1 MSWTVQVRSQ
11 DHRPLPLHSPSAQ
24 TKSRSSRIINCFTLK
39 KVDTAY
45 VQTIVATQLFHCQTR
60 FPNSTKRHKNMNVV
74 LNNVHSAALHSHWY
88 LFLYLSDLVL
98 PCHKKG
104 ETERERD
111 RDREKPSIPVSLL
124 SNCLVLSCTSSN
136 TICHTRARTH
146 IFSVPHPCMHT
157 HAHTHKHIPRHQTVT
172 GELNLLLCVQVI
184 KQTVTANKKRSSPT
198 QGGTWLGEV
207 WHWFQ
212 QHVVSEKRFTR
223 SLLVWH
229 SMLVRFFLNPLHT
242 FLCHVRH
249 DPRILSAAHFHPR
262 CTQSHSDS

>member
-60 FPNSTKRHKNMNVV
+60 FPNSMKLHKNMHVV

-104 ETERERD
+104 ENRERERDRD

-124 SNCLVLSCTSSN
+124 SNYLVLSRTSSN
-136 TICHTRARTH
+136 TRCHTRARTH

-157 HAHTHKHIPRHQTVT
+157 QTQT
-172 GELNLLLCVQVI
+172 RSPII
-184 KQTVTANKKRSSPT
+184 KQSQASLIFCFVYSNKAD
-198 QGGTWLGEV
+198 G
-207 WHWFQ
+207 
-212 QHVVSEKRFTR
+212 
-223 SLLVWH
+223 H
-229 SMLVRFFLNPLHT
+229 S
-242 FLCHVRH
+242 
-249 DPRILSAAHFHPR
+249 
-262 CTQSHSDS
+262 